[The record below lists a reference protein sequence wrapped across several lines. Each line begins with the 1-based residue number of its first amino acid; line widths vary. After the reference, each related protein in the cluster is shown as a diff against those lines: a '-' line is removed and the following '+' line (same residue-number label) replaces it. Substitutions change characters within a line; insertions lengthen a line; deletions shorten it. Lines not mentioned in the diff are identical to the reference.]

1 MSNATIDSSGL
12 LAEKLSLAR
21 EVASLKPEIDDLRS
35 QVQANQGLLVE
46 KLSLAR
52 QVKTLEAELKDERH
66 ALESKRIPSQSHTDE
81 DALNEEITK
90 YKAQIEKLKKE
101 LGKTRRDLDTS
112 QKELEKVQYDIQKS
126 EKSDRTE
133 DSINAEKLRE
143 LKAELAREKQERA
156 KAEKQIAQAAS
167 NTDSDKAVLED
178 KLNQFRAKLRSTKE
192 KLKETESELL
202 EARNTNNGPGVVA
215 EAKNP
220 RKRAFVQIDP
230 DAAIGTP
237 GDVNTKRNKRATSV
251 LGEKSNFSITPFLN
265 KTTSMAGGGRHQDD
279 PVTSIENDNSPS
291 GERQR
296 VKRPIIPEAK
306 KPKVLGPASPSKSN
320 LKIAPVAR
328 QRAAT
333 KPKLAMVTEDKV
345 MDENDEPPRPLL
357 SKDDP
362 PKPVKPTLKP
372 KLLASFSSF
381 RDGSAPPQQIPQK
394 MHKRKLLGG
403 GPKTIFDDDEEG
415 GALQFGTFNNKNAG
429 QRVLGIGGRSLGGVA
444 VLGIKKKGPIVV
456 ADGDFQFSPLKRD
469 RRAAS
474 VLASG

>member
-1 MSNATIDSSGL
+1 MSNTTIDSSQL

-21 EVASLKPEIDDLRS
+21 EIASLKPEINDLRS
-35 QVQANQGLLVE
+35 QVQANEGLLAE

-66 ALESKRIPSQSHTDE
+66 AVESRPIPSGSHAAA
-81 DALNEEITK
+81 DALKEEISNH
-90 YKAQIEKLKKE
+90 KAQAEKLKKE
-101 LGKTRRDLDTS
+101 LTKTRRDLDTT
-112 QKELEKVQYDIQKS
+112 QKELETLQHDVQKS
-126 EKSDRTE
+126 EKSDTTE

-143 LKAELAREKQERA
+143 VRAELAREKRERA
-156 KAEKQIAQAAS
+156 KAEKQVAQAVFD
-167 NTDSDKAVLED
+167 TDSDKAVLED

-192 KLKETESELL
+192 KLKGIESELL
-202 EARNTNNGPGVVA
+202 EARNTNNVPSVAA

-237 GDVNTKRNKRATSV
+237 GDANTKRNKQATSV

-265 KTTSMAGGGRHQDD
+265 KTTTIAGGRHQDD
-279 PVTSIENDNSPS
+279 PVTSIETGSSPS
-291 GERQR
+291 RERQR
-296 VKRPIIPEAK
+296 VKRPEISQAK
-306 KPKVLGPASPSKSN
+306 KPNVLGPASPSKSN
-320 LKIAPVAR
+320 SKVAPVVR

-333 KPKLAMVTEDKV
+333 KPKLAVVAEDRV

-357 SKDDP
+357 SKGAS
-362 PKPVKPTLKP
+362 PKPLKQILKP
-372 KLLASFSSF
+372 KSLASFSSF

-403 GPKTIFDDDEEG
+403 GSKTIFDDDDEAG
-415 GALQFGTFNNKNAG
+415 GLPFGGFNSKIGA
-429 QRVLGIGGRSLGGVA
+429 QRVLGIGGRSLGGLG
-444 VLGIKKKGPIVV
+444 VLGSKRKGPIVV